1 MKATGHRRALL
12 RDPAE
17 GARTAFKHAFGHAP
31 THCVCV
37 PARVELLGS
46 HAEWNDGLALTAAVD
61 RYLCL
66 ASAPRLDGRV
76 ELVSSAYPQREMFW
90 LSEFAENPHAPWT
103 ALVKA
108 MLARLRARGVHFGG
122 FNAAVHSEIPPGSG
136 FGSSGALLAATAL
149 TVRQLYPHK
158 LTETGAMI
166 RRLGREKMPAPTKL
180 ERLRLAR
187 LCQQAAT
194 RVAAEAGGH
203 WDAVTSLCA
212 EEFSAVLADAQ
223 QGTVESVP
231 LHGEAALVVCDTGRL
246 HPIVEA
252 RSAALRFHCAAAAKV
267 LGVTTLRV
275 VEPAQLKSA
284 RHRLTARQHA
294 CAYHVVGENQRV
306 VAAERAL
313 REGDLAQ
320 FGQYLFQ
327 SHASARE
334 FFQNSAP
341 ELDWLVE
348 RAGEHPAC
356 LGARLSGQGF
366 GGFTVNLVLWQ
377 EAAEFCQRLETEFRR
392 TQGHE
397 LRTWRCRVVAGATVR
412 SA

>member
-31 THCVCV
+31 THCVRV

-90 LSEFAENPHAPWT
+90 LSEFAENPHVPWT

-158 LTETGAMI
+158 LTETGAI
-166 RRLGREKMPAPTKL
+166 VRRLGREKMPAPTKL
-180 ERLRLAR
+180 ERLRWLHHAQGRYPQHLRRRRTMEPQRRRARFHNRVQPPGIAHHQRRLAV
-187 LCQQAAT
+187 Q
-194 RVAAEAGGH
+194 GH
-203 WDAVTSLCA
+203 
-212 EEFSAVLADAQ
+212 
-223 QGTVESVP
+223 
-231 LHGEAALVVCDTGRL
+231 RL
-246 HPIVEA
+246 HRPL
-252 RSAALRFHCAAAAKV
+252 LRI
-267 LGVTTLRV
+267 
-275 VEPAQLKSA
+275 
-284 RHRLTARQHA
+284 RQHRA
-294 CAYHVVGENQRV
+294 ELLRAQRRHGIPV
-306 VAAERAL
+306 
-313 REGDLAQ
+313 
-320 FGQYLFQ
+320 
-327 SHASARE
+327 
-334 FFQNSAP
+334 P
-341 ELDWLVE
+341 
-348 RAGEHPAC
+348 
-356 LGARLSGQGF
+356 
-366 GGFTVNLVLWQ
+366 T
-377 EAAEFCQRLETEFRR
+377 
-392 TQGHE
+392 
-397 LRTWRCRVVAGATVR
+397 
-412 SA
+412 